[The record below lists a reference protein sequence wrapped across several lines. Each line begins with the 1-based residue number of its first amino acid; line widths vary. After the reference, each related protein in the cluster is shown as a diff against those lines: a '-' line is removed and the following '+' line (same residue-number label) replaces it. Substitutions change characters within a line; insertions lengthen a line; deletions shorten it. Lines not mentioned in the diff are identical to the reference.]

1 MIKLIDL
8 DYEVNS
14 LEPIINKE
22 TVEIHHGKH
31 HQAYVNNLNGLLEK
45 ADSQD
50 LSLDEVLLNVG
61 KFKEEF
67 NAGINNNAGGV
78 YMHNVYFEQ
87 FSKNPQEPTGEILDK
102 INSAFNSY
110 DSMLEELKDKA
121 AKQFGSGWS
130 ALVVNG
136 ATKSLEI
143 VQIPN
148 QDVAKVIQS
157 GLTPIV
163 ALDVWE
169 HAYYLDYQNRRPE
182 YLENVV
188 KLIDWKK
195 VEEKYLKI

>member
-8 DYEVNS
+8 PYEIMD

-45 ADSQD
+45 AGVAD
-50 LSLDEVLLNVG
+50 LKLMEVLSKVG
-61 KFKEEF
+61 TFSAEL

-87 FSKNPQEPTGEILDK
+87 FSKTPKEAKGELLVQ
-102 INSAFNSY
+102 INKKFNSF
-110 DSMLEELKDKA
+110 DTMIEELKDKA

-130 ALVVNG
+130 ALAVDKKNK
-136 ATKSLEI
+136 TLEI
-143 VQIPN
+143 IQIPN
-148 QDVAKVIQS
+148 QDVALVLNK
-157 GLTPIV
+157 GLVPIV
-163 ALDVWE
+163 VLDVWE

-182 YLENVV
+182 YLDNVV
-188 KLIDWKK
+188 KLIDWEKA
-195 VEEKYLKI
+195 EQKYLEI